1 MSTSFKENK
10 RIGIV
15 YFVYINSKKNYK
27 RIIKAQLKDLCLSGV
42 LNDASLHLVVNIADD
57 VNCKQSLSDFFNS
70 LNISFSSI
78 TYSEENSFEYEGI
91 KKLYELALSDKY
103 DYLSYFHTKGMS
115 YRIHLLFKRTPREI
129 VLTFLTF
136 SNYKKIVKLFD
147 NNPKLNKIC
156 PFPSLED
163 ISKNE
168 QWCWFNFY
176 WIRASYV
183 KHLEIPKKT
192 SDRFYY
198 ERWTKLINEENSL
211 NSSCSC
217 YSLYS
222 NSYRGFSQSEASQTL
237 RKLGRC
243 YKYLFPVS
251 RLYLLLNYF
260 IHK

>member
-1 MSTSFKENK
+1 MSNSFKENN

-129 VLTFLTF
+129 VLTIFL
-136 SNYKKIVKLFD
+136 
-147 NNPKLNKIC
+147 
-156 PFPSLED
+156 
-163 ISKNE
+163 
-168 QWCWFNFY
+168 
-176 WIRASYV
+176 
-183 KHLEIPKKT
+183 
-192 SDRFYY
+192 
-198 ERWTKLINEENSL
+198 
-211 NSSCSC
+211 
-217 YSLYS
+217 
-222 NSYRGFSQSEASQTL
+222 
-237 RKLGRC
+237 
-243 YKYLFPVS
+243 
-251 RLYLLLNYF
+251 
-260 IHK
+260 